1 VRCGR
6 GRGRERHIIEEHMWW
21 AYKGKN
27 PTWCLSWLGLS
38 KKDCFFQKIVWMGQP
53 KGGRTEACLQ
63 PVTQMIHKIVY
74 TTTICMY
81 HVPCA
86 HCHQPQ
92 TSKHT
97 DRRKLETQS
106 NGSCNKQSN
115 VISKNQVACSP
126 LPSSPPQSAARDRRR
141 QSSKRGGKGN

>member
-1 VRCGR
+1 MRCGR

-27 PTWCLSWLGLS
+27 PTWCLGWLGLS
-38 KKDCFFQKIVWMGQP
+38 KKRLLLP
-53 KGGRTEACLQ
+53 KNRVDRPAKRGTHRGLLAAAHTND
-63 PVTQMIHKIVY
+63 TQNCVHHHHM
-74 TTTICMY
+74 
-81 HVPCA
+81 HVPRALCTLPPA
-86 HCHQPQ
+86 